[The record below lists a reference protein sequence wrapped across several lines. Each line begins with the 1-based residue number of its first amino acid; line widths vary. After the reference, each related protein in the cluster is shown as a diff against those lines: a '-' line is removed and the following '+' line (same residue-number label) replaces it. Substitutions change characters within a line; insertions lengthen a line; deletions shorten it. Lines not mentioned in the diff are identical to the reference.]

1 MTNPVATQIGEIVL
15 NELDHFQRNF
25 NPEGGAAI
33 LPTQLALQKEPFV
46 AAVRACHEKDG
57 EEILLICRH
66 FTPKNMRPATNGA
79 DFASYL
85 SPYGQIVAKKPGQT
99 HLFEVTLPGERVLRH
114 QSELIWKD
122 EFQPRLLPE
131 GWDAMNNRME
141 WIGDRMA
148 AASLRKLIQGD
159 LQEPSARTRQVKVE
173 LPAQA
178 ILDEVQDRIFRLPI
192 NHRVLIFG
200 SPGTGKTTVLL
211 KRLSQKTKQEFLS
224 EQEKALF
231 RSGEWSEQD
240 WLLFTPSDLL
250 KGYLKEALAKELLPA
265 GDDHLKVYWTF
276 RKEVLRELG
285 VLKVG
290 NQGVFRVLS
299 AETQLLKRRTP
310 AEYGSLT
317 RAFGEYLNGRIRD
330 HFRERAQNY
339 NNEVRSQLAQLSN
352 EGQELMDKTLAR
364 LTELTDDPAVLRN
377 IQESARAARDAN
389 KAVRGLLDLFRAA
402 GALQEDAENAG
413 FVQIYLHHKRLA
425 DLQNQVRATLR
436 NVPDVPDFR
445 RIRSL
450 ASSLAEELE
459 RLYNSLSLRQI
470 IELAPRAYARFR
482 GEDNNRERYF
492 SESATPELGVNPG
505 ISEPE
510 QDVIFFHLLGW
521 VRDVMPELPNDRN
534 GVPKSICSVLDRMKT
549 NVCID
554 EATDFSP
561 LEIACMERFAHPRR
575 GGVTLSGDLMQ
586 RVTKD
591 GLKNWDD
598 LSELSQPFEHC
609 ELTTSYRQSERLFRI
624 AKDLYAHVNQVEPPF
639 RSAYERRETDPPPL
653 AFKSGK
659 GQNAARWLAD
669 RVFEIFELCGNTLPT
684 IAMLTPTRED
694 VKPLENEL
702 APLLAESGIEV
713 DAAADG
719 NYLGDAARV
728 RIFPVER
735 IKGLEFEAV
744 FYVGIDRMA
753 AIHKDLIDKY
763 FYVGLSRARSL
774 LGVTF
779 ETRFPQR
786 LDSTRDHFATQEAFQ
801 G

>member
-1 MTNPVATQIGEIVL
+1 MTEPVSTQIGEIVL

-25 NPEGGAAI
+25 NPDGGAAI

-46 AAVRACHEKDG
+46 AAVHARHEKDG

-66 FTPKNMRPATNGA
+66 FTPNNLRPVTKNA
-79 DFASYL
+79 DFVSYL
-85 SPYGQIVAKKPGQT
+85 SPYGRIVATKPGET
-99 HLFEVTLPGERVLRH
+99 HRFEVALQGDRVLRH

-122 EFQPRLLPE
+122 EFQPKLLPE
-131 GWDAMNNRME
+131 GPDAMNNRME
-141 WIGDRMA
+141 WVGGSLA
-148 AASLRKLIQGD
+148 AASLRELIKGKS
-159 LQEPSARTRQVKVE
+159 QESAERTRQVKVE

-178 ILDEVQDRIFRLPI
+178 ILDEVQDRIFRLPL

-231 RSGEWSEQD
+231 RSGDWTEQD

-299 AETQLLKRRTP
+299 AETQLLKRHTP

-317 RAFGEYLNGRIRD
+317 GAFGAYLNTRIRD
-330 HFRERAQNY
+330 HFRERVQDF
-339 NNEVRSQLAQLSN
+339 NNAVRSALAQLSN
-352 EGQELMDKTLAR
+352 EGQDLVDKAFAK
-364 LTELTDDPAVLRN
+364 LTELTDDAGALSTA
-377 IQESARAARDAN
+377 QETARAARDAN

-402 GALQEDAENAG
+402 GALQEDADSAG

-425 DLQNQVRATLR
+425 DLQNQVTATIR
-436 NVPDVPDFR
+436 NVADGPDFR
-445 RIRSL
+445 RIRGL
-450 ASSLAEELE
+450 TSSLVEELE
-459 RLYNSLSLRQI
+459 RLHNSLSLRQI
-470 IELAPRAYARFR
+470 IELAPRSYARFR
-482 GEDNNRERYF
+482 NEDNHRERYF
-492 SESATPELGVNPG
+492 SENAKTELGVSPG

-510 QDVIFFHLLGW
+510 QDVIFFHLLEW
-521 VRDVMPELPNDRN
+521 VREVMPELPKDRS
-534 GVPKSICSVLDRMKT
+534 GVPNSICSVLDRMKT

-554 EATDFSP
+554 EASDFSP

-591 GLKNWDD
+591 GLKSWDE
-598 LSELSQPFEHC
+598 LSELSPPFELC
-609 ELTTSYRQSERLFRI
+609 ELTVSYRQSERLFRI
-624 AKDLYAHVNQVEPPF
+624 AKDLYAHVNQVVPPF
-639 RSAYERRETDPPPL
+639 RSAYQRRDTDPPPL

-659 GQNAARWLAD
+659 SKSAARWLAD
-669 RVFEIFELCGNTLPT
+669 RVFEIFELCGSTLPT

-694 VKPLENEL
+694 VKTLENEL

-786 LDSTRDHFATQEAFQ
+786 LECTRDHFATQEAFQ
-801 G
+801 E